1 MWVAACPESRIK
13 DVHPSAAMI
22 RHSMAILHKE
32 VRSHNQLTTNYILK
46 YLCTQFLK
54 SIGNS
59 RYNAEQK
66 LDFVSVCTSYPE
78 AAMLKVNNNI
88 NPLPVYCPHNS

>member
-1 MWVAACPESRIK
+1 
-13 DVHPSAAMI
+13 MI
-22 RHSMAILHKE
+22 RHSMTILHKE
-32 VRSHNQLTTNYILK
+32 VRSHNNQLTTNYIR
-46 YLCTQFLK
+46 
-54 SIGNS
+54 NS

-88 NPLPVYCPHNS
+88 NPLPPQLIDQCVYFKNEITWPAIVLPFVNPKANANHIF